1 LKGRSPSQTAIN
13 YRMGVKYLKMEDL
26 DKLNEL
32 LHYIKGVEPF
42 SKIFAE
48 LTKYRKQWC
57 PFQHDDGFNLDCY
70 NTNPSVQAVIDWTE
84 KYLICCKYLDI
95 NKYSLD
101 SMTDT
106 LQKLKIPEKMSG
118 YDDFQLLIDDLKG
131 QIKFAEQDIC
141 DKLSRLEC
149 TECIRLDE
157 TLVCFQNYCFYAAIV
172 MAVSAVEYRIAE
184 MIRRSDQE
192 LYLKHFQG
200 ATLGQL
206 IKVFQDDEYKD
217 EKFQKIKELM
227 PIKHKPL
234 ISLLNNYR
242 VFAAHPTDQKVTPQI
257 AEAIIH
263 LAFSFLTD
271 VQTCPYDPEEMV
283 CSES

>member
-1 LKGRSPSQTAIN
+1 
-13 YRMGVKYLKMEDL
+13 MEDL

-32 LHYIKGVEPF
+32 LHFMKGAECF
-42 SKIFAE
+42 SKTFTE
-48 LTKYRKQWC
+48 LTKLSKQWC

-70 NTNPSVQAVIDWTE
+70 NNNPSVQATIDWTE

-106 LQKLKIPEKMSG
+106 LKMLKIPEKING
-118 YDDFQLLIDDLKG
+118 HDDFKSLLNHLKG
-131 QIKFAEQDIC
+131 QIKFVEPDVF

-149 TECIRLDE
+149 TECKRLDE
-157 TLVCFQNYCFYAAIV
+157 ALVCFQNYCFYSAVV

-184 MIRRSDQE
+184 MIRRMDHE
-192 LYLKHFQG
+192 LYLKHFQE

-206 IKVFQDDEYKD
+206 IQVFQKDEYKD
-217 EKFQKIKELM
+217 EEFNKIKELM

-234 ISLLNNYR
+234 IALLNNYR
-242 VFAAHPTDQKVTPQI
+242 VFAAHPTSQKITPQI
-257 AEAIIH
+257 AEAILN

-271 VQTCPYDPEEMV
+271 TQTCPYNPEELI
-283 CSES
+283 CGES

>member
-1 LKGRSPSQTAIN
+1 
-13 YRMGVKYLKMEDL
+13 MEDL

-32 LHYIKGVEPF
+32 LHFMKGAEPF
-42 SKIFAE
+42 SKTFTE
-48 LTKYRKQWC
+48 LTKSSKQWC
-57 PFQHDDGFNLDCY
+57 PFQHDDGFNSDCY
-70 NTNPSVQAVIDWTE
+70 QTLPIVQALIDWTE

-101 SMTDT
+101 YMSDT
-106 LQKLKIPEKMSG
+106 LKELKTSENISS
-118 YDDFQLLIDDLKG
+118 YDDFQLLINDLKG
-131 QIKFAEQDIC
+131 RIKFVEPDIC

-149 TECIRLDE
+149 TECKRLDE
-157 TLVCFQNYCFYAAIV
+157 ALVCFQNYCFYSTVV

-184 MIRRSDQE
+184 MIRRSNHE

-217 EKFQKIKELM
+217 EEFKQIKELM

-242 VFAAHPTDQKVTPQI
+242 VFAAHPTEQKITPQI
-257 AEAIIH
+257 AEAILN

-271 VQTCPYDPEEMV
+271 IQTCPYNPEELI
-283 CSES
+283 CGES

>member
-1 LKGRSPSQTAIN
+1 
-13 YRMGVKYLKMEDL
+13 MEDL

-32 LHYIKGVEPF
+32 LHFMKGAEPF
-42 SKIFAE
+42 SKTFAE
-48 LTKYRKQWC
+48 LTKSSKQWC
-57 PFQHDDGFNLDCY
+57 PFQHDDGVNSDCY
-70 NTNPSVQAVIDWTE
+70 KNNPSVQAMINWTE

-95 NKYSLD
+95 NRYSLD
-101 SMTDT
+101 FMIDT
-106 LQKLKIPEKMSG
+106 LEKLKIPEKISG
-118 YDDFQLLIDDLKG
+118 YDDFHSLINGLKT
-131 QIKFAEQDIC
+131 QIKFVEPSIC
-141 DKLSRLEC
+141 DKLSLLEC

-157 TLVCFQNYCFYAAIV
+157 SLVCFQNYCFYSAVV

-184 MIRRSDQE
+184 MIRRADSK

-206 IKVFQDDEYKD
+206 IKVFQDDEFKD
-217 EKFQKIKELM
+217 EEFKKIKELM

-234 ISLLNNYR
+234 ISLLNHYR
-242 VFAAHPTDQKVTPQI
+242 VFAAHPTYQKTTAQI

-271 VQTCPYDPEEMV
+271 TQTCPYNPEELV

>member
-1 LKGRSPSQTAIN
+1 
-13 YRMGVKYLKMEDL
+13 MEDL

-32 LHYIKGVEPF
+32 LHFMKGVEPF
-42 SKIFAE
+42 SKTFAE
-48 LTKYRKQWC
+48 LTKSSKQWC
-57 PFQHDDGFNLDCY
+57 PFQHDDGFNSDCY
-70 NTNPSVQAVIDWTE
+70 KSNPVVQAMIDWIE
-84 KYLICCKYLDI
+84 KYLICCKYLDA

-106 LQKLKIPEKMSG
+106 LERLKMPERISG
-118 YDDFQLLIDDLKG
+118 YDDFKLLIYNLKG
-131 QIKFAEQDIC
+131 QIKFVEPDIC

-149 TECIRLDE
+149 TECMRLDE
-157 TLVCFQNYCFYAAIV
+157 ALVCFQNYCFYSTIV

-184 MIRRSDQE
+184 MIKRSDQDI
-192 LYLKHFQG
+192 YLKHFQA

-206 IKVFQDDEYKD
+206 VKVFQDDEYKD
-217 EKFQKIKELM
+217 VEFQKIKKLM

-234 ISLLNNYR
+234 VSLLNNYR
-242 VFAAHPTDQKVTPQI
+242 VFAAHVKEQKITPQI

-271 VQTCPYDPEEMV
+271 IQTCPYDPQEMV
-283 CSES
+283 CAKS

>member
-1 LKGRSPSQTAIN
+1 
-13 YRMGVKYLKMEDL
+13 MEDL

-32 LHYIKGVEPF
+32 LHFMKGAERF
-42 SKIFAE
+42 SKTFAE
-48 LTKYRKQWC
+48 LIKFRKQCC

-70 NTNPSVQAVIDWTE
+70 NANPSVQAVIDWTE
-84 KYLICCKYLDI
+84 KYLSCCKYLDI

-106 LQKLKIPEKMSG
+106 LEKLKTPEKISDD
-118 YDDFQLLIDDLKG
+118 DDFEILINELKV
-131 QIKFAEQDIC
+131 QIKFVEPDIC

-149 TECIRLDE
+149 TECMRLDE
-157 TLVCFQNYCFYAAIV
+157 ALVCFQNYCFYSAVV

-184 MIRRSDQE
+184 MIRRADSE
-192 LYLKHFQG
+192 LYSKYFQR
-200 ATLGQL
+200 ATLGQF
-206 IKVFQDDEYKD
+206 IQVFQDDEYKG
-217 EKFQKIKELM
+217 EEFNKIKQLM
-227 PIKHKPL
+227 PNKHKPL

-242 VFAAHPTDQKVTPQI
+242 VFAAHPKEQKITPQT

-271 VQTCPYDPEEMV
+271 IQTCPYNPEELI
-283 CSES
+283 CGES